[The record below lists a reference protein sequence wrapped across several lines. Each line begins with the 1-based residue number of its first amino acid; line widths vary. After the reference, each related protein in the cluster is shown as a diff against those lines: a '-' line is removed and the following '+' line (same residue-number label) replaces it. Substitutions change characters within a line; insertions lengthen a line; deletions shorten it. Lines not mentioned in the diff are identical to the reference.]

1 MREKL
6 LHASTT
12 FLFVLFA
19 FTMTLSGCKQPSKPK
34 KISDFIEVVSV
45 DIDAKWDWFLIA
57 YWHPKVELKFR
68 NISEEPIKNDISV
81 KYQFIIDDEIVD
93 EGSRI
98 LHSKTDAAWDSGL
111 SKTLEFSYVHDSR
124 IKDLD
129 KTPPRVRATFVFED
143 NSPIWN
149 GVIEPKKY
157 DDYIRQE
164 MQKKRKASSTPR
176 PTKAPDSKNN
186 PSSLI
191 SGPHRSY
198 YKSSYFKNGKFHDS
212 IVISD
217 SYLYETKRVIKSTS
231 YAKVDLNDY
240 FNPEEADWNYT
251 ELSNDEWE
259 YLRSRNVFPCD
270 TTISNYEFKGWYRIN
285 KWTETQN
292 IDRNL

>member
-1 MREKL
+1 MKEKL
-6 LHASTT
+6 LHTSITY
-12 FLFVLFA
+12 LFPLLT

-68 NISEEPIKNDISV
+68 NISERPIKNDISV
-81 KYQFIIDDEIVD
+81 KYQFIIDDVIVD

-98 LHSKTDAAWDSGL
+98 LHSKADAAWDSGL
-111 SKTLEFSYVHDSR
+111 SKILEFSYVHGSR

-129 KTPPRVRATFVFED
+129 KTPPRIKANFVFED

-149 GVIEPKKY
+149 GVIEPKKF
-157 DDYIRQE
+157 DDYIRHE
-164 MQKKRKASSTPR
+164 MQKKRKASSTLR

-186 PSSLI
+186 PSGLI
-191 SGPHRSY
+191 SGPYHSY
-198 YKSSYFKNGKFHDS
+198 YQSSYSKNGKMYDS

-217 SYLYETKRVIKSTS
+217 TYLYENKRVTKSTS

-240 FNPEEADWNYT
+240 FNPEEADWNAT
-251 ELSNDEWE
+251 ELYDEDIE
-259 YLRSRNVFPCD
+259 YLRSKNVEHCD
-270 TTISNYEFKGWYRIN
+270 TVVQRKRFVGWYRIN
-285 KWTETQN
+285 KWTETQKSK
-292 IDRNL
+292 